1 MLKNIEIVGAVAC
14 IGALDHRCESGPLVV
29 RSRGL
34 LQHLGDQGYAA
45 HWAQFVMPYLGETD
59 DDDRMSQIGG
69 YCTNLAKHLKGV
81 VASNRYF
88 LVLGGDHSCAVGTW
102 SGVRLGHPER
112 VGLVWIDAHMDSHTP
127 ETSHSGAVHGMPLAA
142 LLGYGAP
149 KLTSIGSTQPKI
161 DPRDVCLVGVRSF
174 EPEEQALL
182 DRLGVRVFFM
192 DEVRRRGIDLVLREA
207 VDHVRKNTSSMGI
220 SIDLDAVDPMDAPG
234 VGSPE
239 HGGIDGAQ
247 LVDALKSAT
256 REVTLVGAEIVEFN
270 PIRDRGDR
278 TVRLIFDL
286 VDAMLPRAAL

>member
-1 MLKNIEIVGAVAC
+1 MLRNIEIVGAVAC
-14 IGALDHRCESGPLVV
+14 IGALDYRCESGPLVV

-34 LQHLGDQGYAA
+34 IQHLGDRGYAA
-45 HWAQFVMPYLGETD
+45 HWAQFVMPYIGIADEQV
-59 DDDRMSQIGG
+59 RMTQIGG
-69 YCTNLAKHLKGV
+69 YCTHLAEHLKGV
-81 VASNRYF
+81 VAANQYF

-102 SGVRLGHPER
+102 SGVRLGNPER

-127 ETSHSGAVHGMPLAA
+127 ETTHSGAVHGMPLAA

-149 KLTSIGSTQPKI
+149 HLTNIGSNGPKI

-207 VDHVRKNTSSMGI
+207 VEHVHKYTSSVGV
-220 SIDLDAVDPMDAPG
+220 SIDLDAIDPMDAPG

-239 HGGIDGAQ
+239 HGGIDGAE
-247 LVDALKSAT
+247 LVKALQSIT

-278 TVRLIFDL
+278 TVQLIFDL
-286 VDAMLPRAAL
+286 VDAMLPRAA